1 MGNLRMGDI
10 VHHGTYNN
18 ELVSWQKRGFMRY
31 YFDANNIL
39 RTTDISEILLGSD
52 TTMRGNGQLITS
64 LGSQHK
70 WSIIKGISPGG
81 NDTYY
86 WWNLELGCINRIGS
100 DGTVRKS
107 KIDGIETELE
117 SIKRYLEC
125 WDTPAAGAGI
135 CGVFDKGRNL
145 AIWTARGIAPEVTK
159 YTNTTNYVIGDVV
172 YYNGGVY
179 KSLTANVNELPKGNA
194 QWQFIPETNATYY
207 NVFSLVYDENDN
219 GFICFSSAK
228 PKIYIQ
234 AKSNYYSP
242 RYNTTVDSVLG
253 CEVYRHNAG
262 GYMSWYDGQI
272 VEDGYIEVVLNAG
285 QSLLKH
291 YMSVY
296 AESNIRPYKID
307 VETDTQKTTMLT
319 DEFEQQITQWRAS
332 VKNDSTTSFDPKG
345 DTSAIISTF
354 AIVRFWF
361 KAGDYCELLSISANI
376 NSVDLNK

>member
-1 MGNLRMGDI
+1 M
-10 VHHGTYNN
+10 
-18 ELVSWQKRGFMRY
+18 
-31 YFDANNIL
+31 
-39 RTTDISEILLGSD
+39 
-52 TTMRGNGQLITS
+52 
-64 LGSQHK
+64 
-70 WSIIKGISPGG
+70 
-81 NDTYY
+81 
-86 WWNLELGCINRIGS
+86 
-100 DGTVRKS
+100 
-107 KIDGIETELE
+107 
-117 SIKRYLEC
+117 
-125 WDTPAAGAGI
+125 
-135 CGVFDKGRNL
+135 
-145 AIWTARGIAPEVTK
+145 
-159 YTNTTNYVIGDVV
+159 
-172 YYNGGVY
+172 
-179 KSLTANVNELPKGNA
+179 
-194 QWQFIPETNATYY
+194 
-207 NVFSLVYDENDN
+207 
-219 GFICFSSAK
+219 CFNSAK

-242 RYNTTVDSVLG
+242 RYNTTVDTNLG
-253 CEVYRHNAG
+253 CQVYRHNAG
-262 GYMSWYDGQI
+262 NYMSWYDGQI